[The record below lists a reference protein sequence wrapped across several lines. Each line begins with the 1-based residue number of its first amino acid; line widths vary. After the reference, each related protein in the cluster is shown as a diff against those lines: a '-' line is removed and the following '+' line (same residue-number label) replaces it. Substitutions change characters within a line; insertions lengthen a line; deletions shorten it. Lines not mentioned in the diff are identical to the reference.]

1 MTGSVSHQV
10 LHNHSAHL
18 PGQEGTTLF
27 LQPKDIEKRNR
38 NTRQREQQLD
48 PCSTEGREGEV
59 RAEKIRDEESG
70 GGSSQCPVMGGSE
83 IRGQVTSKGMTIAS
97 VVLYQMGGTRWER

>member
-1 MTGSVSHQV
+1 M
-10 LHNHSAHL
+10 
-18 PGQEGTTLF
+18 F
-27 LQPKDIEKRNR
+27 LQPKDIDRKRNR

-59 RAEKIRDEESG
+59 MAEKIRDEESG
-70 GGSSQCPVMGGSE
+70 GGSSQCPVMGGGE
-83 IRGQVTSKGMTIAS
+83 TRGQVTSKGMTIAS